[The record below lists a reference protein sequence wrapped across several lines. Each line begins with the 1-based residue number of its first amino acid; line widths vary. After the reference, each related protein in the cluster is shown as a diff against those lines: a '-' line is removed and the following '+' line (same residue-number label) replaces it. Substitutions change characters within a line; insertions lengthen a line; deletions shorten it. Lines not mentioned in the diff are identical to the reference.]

1 MENRHETG
9 CFSARPRGPFL
20 SYFFLRPPQTEQK
33 QSVINKG
40 NKREMKTLVIRTI
53 QLLAL
58 LIALAV
64 PAFAE
69 ESKRGFYEGDLA
81 GGGKIVF
88 FVQGNHAISAYFFD
102 VAGVQS
108 GFAGGGAGNDGKFTL
123 HGSSHQTITGT
134 IGTNSITAT

>member
-1 MENRHETG
+1 MAQKALILTHVHALRFFRISLLGHQTKTG
-9 CFSARPRGPFL
+9 
-20 SYFFLRPPQTEQK
+20 K
-33 QSVINKG
+33 SVLNKRE
-40 NKREMKTLVIRTI
+40 KREMKTVAIRTI

-102 VAGVQS
+102 VAGVQT

-123 HGSSHQTITGT
+123 HGISHQQIPGT
-134 IGTNSITAT
+134 IGTN